1 MTPDDLRR
9 LVSADPPSTAL
20 AFDFDGTLAPIVDD
34 PAAAAPMTGVA
45 ELLDALATR
54 FGRVAVVSGRPRS
67 FLARH
72 FGGTAVDLSGL
83 YGLETRI
90 DGVDADHPDAEAWRP
105 VIDGATT
112 TAAADLP
119 STVTVESKGLS
130 LTVHFRRHPADQAGV
145 VDWAEQTSRDSGL
158 ELREAKA
165 SVELHPPLDV
175 DKGTSLTALAVGCAT
190 VVYVGDDLGDLPAFA
205 ALDDLRSEG
214 TLTVK
219 VATGGAELPA
229 EVAAAADLVVEGPEA
244 VVDLFRPLV

>member
-9 LVSADPPSTAL
+9 TVRADPPSTLL

-34 PAAAAPMTGVA
+34 PAAAAPMPGVGA
-45 ELLDALATR
+45 LLDALATR

-72 FGGTAVDLSGL
+72 FDGAAVDLSGL

-90 DGVDADHPDAEAWRP
+90 DGVETDHPAAEAWRP
-105 VIDGATT
+105 VIDDATAS
-112 TAAADLP
+112 AAAALP

-130 LTVHFRRHPADQAGV
+130 LTVHFRRHPADEAAVLG
-145 VDWAEQTSRDSGL
+145 WAERASRNSGL
-158 ELREAKA
+158 ELRAAKA

-175 DKGTSLTALAVGCAT
+175 DKGTSVSALAAGCAT
-190 VVYVGDDLGDLPAFA
+190 AVYVGDDLGDLPAFA

-214 TLTVK
+214 TVTVK

-229 EVAAAADLVVEGPEA
+229 EVAAAADLVVQGPEA
-244 VVDLFRPLV
+244 VVELFRPLV

>member
-9 LVSADPPSTAL
+9 LVSADPASTAL

-34 PAAAAPMTGVA
+34 PAAAAPMGGVVD
-45 ELLDALATR
+45 LLGALATR

-67 FLARH
+67 FLATH
-72 FGGTAVDLSGL
+72 FAGTAVDLSGL

-90 DGVDADHPDAEAWRP
+90 DGVEADHPDADAWRP
-105 VIDGATT
+105 VIDDTSAS
-112 TAAADLP
+112 AAVDLP
-119 STVTVESKGLS
+119 ATVTVEPKGLS
-130 LTVHFRRHPADQAGV
+130 LTVHFRRHPPDQGIV
-145 VDWAEQTSRDSGL
+145 LDWAARAAVDSGL

-175 DKGTSLTALAVGCAT
+175 DKGTSVTALAAGCTT

-214 TLTVK
+214 SLTVK

-229 EVAAAADLVVEGPEA
+229 EVAAAADLVVDGPEA
-244 VVDLFRPLV
+244 VLDLFRPVA

>member
-1 MTPDDLRR
+1 MTPDDVRR
-9 LVSADPPSTAL
+9 LVRDDPPDTAL

-34 PAAAAPMTGVA
+34 PAAAGPMLGVV

-67 FLARH
+67 FLAGH
-72 FGGTAVDLSGL
+72 FPGPAVDLSGL

-90 DGVDADHPDAEAWRP
+90 DGIDADHPEADRWRP
-105 VIDGATT
+105 VVDDASAS
-112 TAAADLP
+112 AAAELP
-119 STVTVESKGLS
+119 PTVTVEAKGLS
-130 LTVHFRRHPADQAGV
+130 LTVHFRSHPPDRAGV
-145 VDWAEQTSRDSGL
+145 VEWAERTSIDGGL
-158 ELREAKA
+158 EVREAKA

-175 DKGTSLTALAVGCAT
+175 DKGTSLTALAAGCTT

-205 ALDDLRSEG
+205 ALDELRRG
-214 TLTVK
+214 GVRTVK

-229 EVAAAADLVVEGPEA
+229 EVAAAADLVVDGPEA